1 MKNATYMQAILQ
13 AMLQARAMSCNTSAT
28 RTAVTTTATPTRP
41 SSLKVQQN
49 CTNFCP
55 PRSAR
60 HARTLLAPR
69 NKTALSSREVEQAT
83 WRQALTLTERWTMKS
98 TT

>member
-60 HARTLLAPR
+60 HARTLLAQR
-69 NKTALSSREVEQAT
+69 NKTALGNAA
-83 WRQALTLTERWTMKS
+83 QALTLTRRWTRQSMIAVAVDE
-98 TT
+98 